1 MAASGSESRPDEV
14 TVARP
19 SLLGRLVTIVG
30 AGAVGGV
37 IVLAGIR
44 AFAPDWFVS
53 RPEAGPAALAEEDAA
68 RLAALETVVAALPQA
83 EQAVTARRVEPT
95 MTLRIAARG
104 APSPTRAR
112 ARALDESSDVAVS
125 SPAPPSAT
133 AEPSATDTSAPS
145 DTPTRPPTRTPA
157 PTRTS
162 RPTATLRILP

>member
-19 SLLGRLVTIVG
+19 SLLGRLVTLVG

-37 IVLAGIR
+37 IVFAGMR
-44 AFAPDWFVS
+44 AFAPDWFDPPPAV
-53 RPEAGPAALAEEDAA
+53 GPAALAEGDAA
-68 RLAALETVVAALPQA
+68 RLAALETVVAALPQG
-83 EQAVTARRVEPT
+83 EQAVTARMVEPT

-112 ARALDESSDVAVS
+112 ALDESPDTTAP
-125 SPAPPSAT
+125 SPALPSAT
-133 AEPSATDTSAPS
+133 AVPSATDTSAPS
-145 DTPTRPPTRTPA
+145 ETPTRPPTRTPA